1 MKNTWILFRKEMMGY
16 FFSPIAYI
24 VGVCFLLVMGSG
36 FYMISD
42 LLTRQPSEF
51 SASYWFFNWP
61 ISWFAI
67 LIMIPIVTMRLF
79 ADEKRTGTI
88 ETLMTAPV
96 RDWEYVLA
104 KFAGGFIF
112 YLMLWAPTLLYLFVL
127 RHFSSDTTPIDW
139 GSMLGSYL
147 GIFLIGMLLVSMGCM
162 ASACTRNQIIAAIL
176 GFAMG
181 CSLFYGGFYF
191 YINAA
196 EATRD
201 FFEYFSMLDHMQKLS
216 RGVLEWERAVFY
228 LTSSFFFLFVTHR
241 IVQARQWKN

>member
-1 MKNTWILFRKEMMGY
+1 MKNIWILFRKEMAGY

-24 VGVCFLLVMGSG
+24 VGVCVLLVMGSS
-36 FYMISD
+36 FYMISII
-42 LLTRQPSEF
+42 LSKEPSEYSVF
-51 SASYWFFNWP
+51 QWFFNWMLN
-61 ISWFAI
+61 WLTI

-79 ADEKRTGTI
+79 SDEKRTGTI

-112 YLMLWAPTLLYLFVL
+112 YLILWAPTLLYLFVL
-127 RHFSSDTTPIDW
+127 GYFSTDTTPIDW

-162 ASACTRNQIIAAIL
+162 ASACTRNQIIAAVL
-176 GFAMG
+176 AFAMG
-181 CSLFYGGFYF
+181 CAFFFGGVFF

-196 EATRD
+196 EATRG
-201 FFEYFSMLDHMQKLS
+201 FFEYFSMLDHMQKMS
-216 RGVLEWERAVFY
+216 RGVLEWERVVFY